1 MQQIKPLFKYTK
13 RLYYLPT
20 MPITITMDSFKKLSL
35 VLLLLAG
42 LSVLSGCDKD
52 QNSTPVVSSVPVQTV
67 TVHSE
72 TLPYWIDVFGQ
83 TEGDKA
89 VLIYPQVTGPVLSR
103 NYVEGADV
111 KKGEVLFTIDPDP
124 FDAAYQS
131 AKAATAQAETNL
143 EKAQRE
149 AKRYA
154 DLSRVRAVS
163 QKEYTDAVSELK
175 SCEANLEAAKA
186 NEREAKITLGYTQVR
201 SPVDG
206 IAGRALINPGTLVQA
221 NTTQLTDVTQKR
233 DMKVRFSLSDHD
245 LAGFRITDDSPVE
258 ILGDPPIKAKINF
271 TAIQIDPTTG
281 TRSLSASLDDTKG
294 IFPGQYVTVRLTLGE
309 QHNVFQVPQKA
320 VRQLPDGTYS
330 VYLYKDGVC
339 RTQQVTVG
347 HWLDTNWV
355 IKSGLHDGDQVIFTN
370 IQRLKD
376 KAKVS
381 LEDQAKPEEA
391 KAN

>member
-1 MQQIKPLFKYTK
+1 MPAITIMDCFK
-13 RLYYLPT
+13 RL
-20 MPITITMDSFKKLSL
+20 SL
-35 VLLLLAG
+35 ALLLLAG
-42 LSVLSGCDKD
+42 FGMLGGCDKD
-52 QNSTPVVSSVPVQTV
+52 QKSTVAAMSVSVETV

-89 VLIYPQVTGPVLSR
+89 VLIYPQVTGPILER

-111 KKGEVLFTIDPDP
+111 KKGEVLFTIDPAP

-131 AKAATAQAETNL
+131 ARAATAQAEANL

-149 AKRYA
+149 EKRYA
-154 DLSRVRAVS
+154 DLSRVKAVS
-163 QKEYTDAVSELK
+163 QKEYTDALSELK
-175 SCEANLEAAKA
+175 SCEANIEAARA
-186 NEREAKITLGYTQVR
+186 NEREAKITLDYTQVR

-206 IAGRALINPGTLVQA
+206 IAGRALVNPGTLVQA

-233 DMKVRFSLSDHD
+233 EIKVRFSLSDRD
-245 LAGFRITDDSPVE
+245 LAGYRITDDSPVE

-281 TRSLSASLDDTKG
+281 TRSLSASLEDTKG

-309 QHNVFQVPQKA
+309 QHDVFQVPQKA

-330 VYLYKDGVC
+330 VYLYKDGIC
-339 RTQQVTVG
+339 RSQEVKVG
-347 HWLDTNWV
+347 QWLGTDWV
-355 IKSGLHDGDQVIFTN
+355 IKSGLHDGDQVITTN

-381 LEDQAKPEEA
+381 LEEQAPTEKS
-391 KAN
+391 